1 MTISARAAAIAS
13 ACVFSIAVAACGKK
27 DQGQVVDTTA
37 AGMQTATVSVDT
49 TPIKVS
55 DIQVGKSIGTDKKVS
70 NGTTTFGV
78 RDTMYVAV
86 VTDGAAKDAKLTT
99 KWTYNNSQVV
109 KEETQTISPTG
120 GESVTEFHVTKGTA
134 WPKGNYKVEVSL
146 NGVSAGTKDLEVK

>member
-1 MTISARAAAIAS
+1 MNISARAAAIAS
-13 ACVFSIAVAACGKK
+13 ALVFSIAVAACNKK

-37 AGMQTATVSVDT
+37 AGTQTATVSVDT

-55 DIQVGKSIGTDKKVS
+55 DIQVGKSIGSDKKVS

-86 VTDGAAKDAKLTT
+86 VTDGAAKDAKVTT

-109 KEETQTISPTG
+109 KQETQTISPTG
-120 GESVTEFHVTKGTA
+120 GESVTEFHVTKASA